1 MPQMDSILKLKFQD
15 LFTAI
20 FSNVNFKVFNAN
32 WNLLTLN
39 VHSIYSYNE
48 PQKLEWKN
56 ATKEEVL
63 PSKYELK
70 QNALVTFLMNMK
82 TGTKVFQHFL
92 MKTNLSHLI
101 DGKWLIQTDAFVFL
115 QYSFDT
121 ILMFLIRFDTEKAY
135 TILIPVDSAFQRW
148 HPIDWGFYPFSVSEF
163 TENILRNHFL
173 QLKAPIR
180 MQDIKKATEISK
192 VKTMGGEMVTFR
204 NSRKNHYFF
213 LTKRILILSQQS

>member
-1 MPQMDSILKLKFQD
+1 MWKYKHFWIVIL
-15 LFTAI
+15 LF
-20 FSNVNFKVFNAN
+20 SVC
-32 WNLLTLN
+32 
-39 VHSIYSYNE
+39 SYNE

-70 QNALVTFLMNMK
+70 QNALVNFLMNMK

-92 MKTNLSHLI
+92 MKTNLSHLV
-101 DGKWLIQTDAFVFL
+101 DGEISYRKLEKRDILHRVFL
-115 QYSFDT
+115 FWK
-121 ILMFLIRFDTEKAY
+121 TEKAH

-192 VKTMGGEMVTFR
+192 VKTMGGESVTFR
-204 NSRKNHYFF
+204 SSRKF
-213 LTKRILILSQQS
+213 